1 MEHDQS
7 NLARQRFL
15 QRFRGTAKILAA
27 AGLLYVLYGVS
38 GAQGNLAWSA
48 VKKAIRVRFPEVTQL
63 STQKLAEWLTHSDA
77 KPLLLD
83 ARTKQEF
90 AVSHLHGAKLATSEK
105 QALKVI
111 GTLDKHSPIVVYCS
125 VGYRSSELATRL
137 MELGYDH
144 VQNLEGS
151 LFEWA
156 NEGRP
161 IYSDSSKTDVVHP
174 YDKVWGQ
181 LLHKEL
187 WSTKLTGAQGEKKTD

>member
-48 VKKAIRVRFPEVTQL
+48 VKKTIRVRFPKVTQL

-83 ARTKQEF
+83 ARTEEEF
-90 AVSHLHGAKLATSEK
+90 AVSHLQGAKLAASEEE
-105 QALKVI
+105 ALKAI
-111 GTLDKHSPIVVYCS
+111 GTLDKDSPIVVYCS
-125 VGYRSSELATRL
+125 VGYRSSALATRL
-137 MELGYDH
+137 IELGYDH

-187 WSTKLTGAQGEKKTD
+187 WSTKLTDAKGEKKAD